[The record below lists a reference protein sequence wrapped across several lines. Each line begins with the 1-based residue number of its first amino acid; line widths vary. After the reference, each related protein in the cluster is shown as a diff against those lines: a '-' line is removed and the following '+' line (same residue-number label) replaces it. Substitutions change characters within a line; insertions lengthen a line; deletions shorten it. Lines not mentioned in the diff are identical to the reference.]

1 MHLEWAKLIQS
12 LNWTFVF
19 NLVNFAILLV
29 VLRLLLFKPAL
40 AYLDRRREL
49 IAARMES
56 ARSNED
62 RAAQLAH
69 EAQRTVETARE
80 EGRRILGEA
89 AARRETMVAQAKLEA
104 EGEARRIVDDG
115 RRGLERERAQME
127 KDLRQAYA
135 EIAVLGASRVLEREV
150 NLEDHRR
157 LLEELLAAI
166 DEEELGVRK

>member
-62 RAAQLAH
+62 RAARLAH
-69 EAQRTVETARE
+69 EAESTVQTARE

-89 AARRETMVAQAKLEA
+89 AARREAMIAEAKLEA

-115 RRGLERERAQME
+115 RQGLERERAQME

>member
-19 NLVNFAILLV
+19 TLLNFGILLV
-29 VLRLLLFKPAL
+29 VLRWLLFKPAL

-56 ARSNED
+56 ARKSEEG
-62 RAAQLAH
+62 AEKL
-69 EAQRTVETARE
+69 ARE
-80 EGRRILGEA
+80 AEETVQAAREQSRRTLDA
-89 AARRETMVAQAKLEA
+89 AGARREAMIAQAKLDAEREA
-104 EGEARRIVDDG
+104 QRIADEG
-115 RRGLERERAQME
+115 RRSLELERQQME

-150 NLEDHRR
+150 NVEDHRR
-157 LLEELLAAI
+157 FLDELLAAI
-166 DEEELGVRK
+166 DEEELGVKK

>member
-19 NLVNFAILLV
+19 NLVNFAVLLV
-29 VLRLLLFKPAL
+29 VLRVLLFKPAL

-56 ARSNED
+56 ARTNED
-62 RAAQLAH
+62 RAAQLAR
-69 EAQRTVETARE
+69 EAEGTVQAAKEESRRT
-80 EGRRILGEA
+80 LDEA
-89 AARRETMVAQAKLEA
+89 ATRREAMIAEARLEA
-104 EGEARRIVDDG
+104 EREAKRIVDDG
-115 RRGLERERAQME
+115 RRGLEQERAQME

-135 EIAVLGASRVLEREV
+135 EIAVLGASRVLKREV
-150 NLEDHRR
+150 NVEDHRR

>member
-19 NLVNFAILLV
+19 NLVNFVILLV

-56 ARSNED
+56 ARTNEEG
-62 RAAQLAH
+62 AARLAH
-69 EAQRTVETARE
+69 EAESTVQAARE
-80 EGRRILGEA
+80 ESRRILDDTV
-89 AARRETMVAQAKLEA
+89 ARREAMIAEARLKA
-104 EGEARRIVDDG
+104 EGEAKRIVDDG
-115 RRGLERERAQME
+115 RRGLERERAEME
-127 KDLRQAYA
+127 KNLRQAYA

-150 NLEDHRR
+150 NVEDHRR
-157 LLEELLAAI
+157 LLDELLAAI